1 MKKYILLGCALAG
14 LAIGAGSAM
23 AADTLA
29 AASYDWNG
37 PYVGV
42 LAGYGWANSQHCDGV
57 TCPTVGLGSGPT
69 VSSSGFDAGVEIGY
83 NIQMENIVFGLEGD
97 YSLANINGSS
107 PSTAIYGCVSGC
119 ETDINGFGTFRAR
132 LGYAADN
139 IMPYITGGV
148 GVLNVNASLGGIG
161 SSNTMVEP
169 VVGAGVEFGISE
181 NVSIKAEYLHFF
193 NTSQV
198 FTFRPGACVA
208 PGCSVRD
215 VSMDTVRVGLNV
227 SF

>member
-1 MKKYILLGCALAG
+1 MKKYILVGCALAG
-14 LAIGAGSAM
+14 LAIGAGSVM

-107 PSTAIYGCVSGC
+107 PSTGRSHGSSRRPRAPRRSAPPP
-119 ETDINGFGTFRAR
+119 TRRAR
-132 LGYAADN
+132 L
-139 IMPYITGGV
+139 
-148 GVLNVNASLGGIG
+148 
-161 SSNTMVEP
+161 
-169 VVGAGVEFGISE
+169 
-181 NVSIKAEYLHFF
+181 
-193 NTSQV
+193 
-198 FTFRPGACVA
+198 
-208 PGCSVRD
+208 RD
-215 VSMDTVRVGLNV
+215 R
-227 SF
+227 